1 MTLTQVTETVSVE
14 VQQQAEAISKFE
26 ALQHDIAIAAEESL
40 TKHFD
45 YESKQGNKQARSWIA
60 ELRRIKA
67 SIERARKAAKDVH
80 LQRGRAVDAAAKRLE
95 ADVLAL
101 IEPHDKEIKAIEAK
115 EEARVAAHR
124 AVLDR
129 IAQLAENVA
138 TSAEAQERLL
148 ELAAIDVESLEEFGK
163 AGASRQAEAEERL
176 QQLLDELRIREAER
190 AELEALRAEKAAQ
203 QEAERIEQIRQEVA
217 AEALVA
223 AAEAERRAQEA
234 EQRAMELEA
243 RVVDP
248 QGVAAPQKELEQI
261 EALSLRDDLV
271 KAIAEAMAGKN
282 RLQIADAIVDGRLHP
297 VICIDW
303 TKVWPL
309 ES

>member
-1 MTLTQVTETVSVE
+1 MTSTQAQEVTSIVFEE
-14 VQQQAEAISKFE
+14 EIQAISRFE

-60 ELRRIKA
+60 ELRKIKA

-80 LQRGRAVDAAAKRLE
+80 LQRGRAVDAAAKELE
-95 ADVLAL
+95 GKVLGL

-124 AVLDR
+124 AVLDK
-129 IAQLAENVA
+129 IAQLAENVT

-148 ELAAIDVESLEEFGK
+148 ELTAIDVENLEEFSK
-163 AGASRQAEAEERL
+163 AGINRQAEAAEKLKEL
-176 QQLLDELRIREAER
+176 WDELRIREAEQ

-203 QEAERIEQIRQEVA
+203 QEAERIEQIRQEAA
-217 AEALVA
+217 AEAEQRA
-223 AAEAERRAQEA
+223 EEAERRAQEA

-243 RVVDP
+243 RA
-248 QGVAAPQKELEQI
+248 AAPQAAAAPQEKPEQV
-261 EALSLRDDLV
+261 EAVLLRDHLV
-271 KAIAEAMAGKN
+271 KVIAEAMAGKT
-282 RLQIADAIVDGRLHP
+282 RSQIASAIVDGTLHP
-297 VICIDW
+297 AICIDW
-303 TKVWPL
+303 AKA
-309 ES
+309 

>member
-1 MTLTQVTETVSVE
+1 MTPTQAPESISIE

-26 ALQHDIAIAAEESL
+26 ALQHEIAIAAEESL
-40 TKHFD
+40 TKQFD

-60 ELRRIKA
+60 ELRKIKA

-129 IAQLAENVA
+129 ITQLTENVT
-138 TSAEAQERLL
+138 TSAEAQERFL
-148 ELAAIDVESLEEFGK
+148 ELSAIDVENLEEFSK
-163 AGASRQAEAEERL
+163 AGVNRQAEAAEKLKEL
-176 QQLLDELRIREAER
+176 WDELRIRETER

-217 AEALVA
+217 AEALAA

-234 EQRAMELEA
+234 QQRAMELEA
-243 RVVDP
+243 RVEAEPMDEMQVE
-248 QGVAAPQKELEQI
+248 AELMREGLIQ
-261 EALSLRDDLV
+261 SLV
-271 KAIAEAMAGKN
+271 KAMAGMN
-282 RLQIADAIVDGRLHP
+282 RAQIATAIVDGDLHP
-297 VICIDW
+297 AIRVDW
-303 TKVWPL
+303 SKA
-309 ES
+309 